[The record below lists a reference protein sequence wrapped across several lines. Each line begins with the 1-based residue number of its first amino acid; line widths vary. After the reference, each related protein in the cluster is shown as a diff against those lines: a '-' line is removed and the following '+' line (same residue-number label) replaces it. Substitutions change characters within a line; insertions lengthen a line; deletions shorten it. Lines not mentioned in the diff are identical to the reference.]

1 MVVSR
6 RGRYYMSRVIKLGEL
21 NQEKLIDAIKEAP
34 IVAIGQFE
42 WTITDVVDRRSNSIP
57 FIFGNLVKY
66 SKEGTVKVIDEQSK
80 HQLQALA
87 PNLLEASAPFVYL
100 PEFSGLSYLHV
111 WNGIQEDV
119 FPRRFKAIIEAA
131 YDNFFV
137 DCTVEPVAD
146 YRAFLSKLQS
156 LERITELSAKVH
168 PPNPLFGRLWES
180 LDQYVKKRQAD
191 EVLVRETSERP
202 NGLASKLTE
211 LIQHILENPAY
222 EPPVAPD
229 ITDAAMLM
237 AADGYGAG
245 KAVGTEDGYEVV
257 VRTSESQK
265 SFLFDKE
272 PEPESLGGA
281 AAEHFRRI
289 STERDMKH

>member
-1 MVVSR
+1 MSR

-21 NQEKLIDAIKEAP
+21 NQQKLIEAIIEAP
-34 IVAIGQFE
+34 IVPIGQFE
-42 WTITDVVDRRSNSIP
+42 WTITDVVDQRDYGVP
-57 FIFGNLVKY
+57 FIYGNLVKY
-66 SKEGTVKVIDEQSK
+66 SKEGTVKIIDEQSK
-80 HQLQALA
+80 HQLQAIA

-100 PEFSGLSYLHV
+100 PDFSGLAFLHV

-156 LERITELSAKVH
+156 LDRITELSAKVH
-168 PPNPLFGRLWES
+168 PPNPLFGRLWED
-180 LDQYVKKRQAD
+180 LNKYVKRRHAD
-191 EVLVRETSERP
+191 EVLVKETSDRP
-202 NGLASKLTE
+202 NGLTSMLTE
-211 LIQHILENPAY
+211 LIQNILENPEY
-222 EPPVAPD
+222 EPSVSPD

-237 AADGYGAG
+237 AADGYGSG

-272 PEPESLGGA
+272 PEPESLA
-281 AAEHFRRI
+281 EITSEHFRRV